1 MNFNQ
6 KKKIFDTLENLGI
19 SIDENAKE
27 NILLSFEE
35 YMNKECENEIKL
47 LKEAV
52 RIKKKISKNK
62 KLSQIEQSFINYL
75 LLNYS

>member
-19 SIDENAKE
+19 SIDENAKK
-27 NILLSFEE
+27 NIFLSFEE
-35 YMNKECENEIKL
+35 YLNKECENEIKL

>member
-47 LKEAV
+47 LREAV